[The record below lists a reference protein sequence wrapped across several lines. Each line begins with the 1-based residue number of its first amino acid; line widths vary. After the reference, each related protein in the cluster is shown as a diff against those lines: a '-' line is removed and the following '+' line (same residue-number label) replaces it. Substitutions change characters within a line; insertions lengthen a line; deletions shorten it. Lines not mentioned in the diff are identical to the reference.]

1 MSQLG
6 FRLNEMIYKTHREGS
21 HSTRAS
27 RKRLL
32 NQMAES
38 LIEAGY
44 KLKDPAGLKGKH
56 VEHLINAWKAQG
68 LAEKTI
74 KNRLSALR
82 WWSTKINKQNIVAT
96 TNDAY
101 GIARVQ
107 SSPLG
112 KSKEIDLNKLN
123 QVTCPLLR
131 FSLRLQ
137 SEFGLRREEAI
148 KFALSYADQE
158 DRIRIKGSW
167 AKGGKP
173 REIQITKVSQRELL
187 NEIRLVTTNSL
198 IKPTERY
205 VDQLKRYERQT
216 AKVGLSKNH
225 GLRHHYARE
234 RYLELTGW
242 KCPADGGPS
251 RKSLSAEQRSVDE
264 SVRMIVS
271 KELGHERLQITYTYL
286 GS

>member
-1 MSQLG
+1 MSQLW

-56 VEHLINAWKAQG
+56 VKHLINAWKAQG

-107 SSPLG
+107 SSPQG
-112 KSKEIDLNKLN
+112 KSRELDLNKLN
-123 QVTCPLLR
+123 QVTCPYDL
-131 FSLRLQ
+131 
-137 SEFGLRREEAI
+137 
-148 KFALSYADQE
+148 
-158 DRIRIKGSW
+158 
-167 AKGGKP
+167 P
-173 REIQITKVSQRELL
+173 V
-187 NEIRLVTTNSL
+187 
-198 IKPTERY
+198 
-205 VDQLKRYERQT
+205 
-216 AKVGLSKNH
+216 AKVAKHTKL
-225 GLRHHYARE
+225 L
-234 RYLELTGW
+234 
-242 KCPADGGPS
+242 
-251 RKSLSAEQRSVDE
+251 
-264 SVRMIVS
+264 
-271 KELGHERLQITYTYL
+271 
-286 GS
+286 

>member
-38 LIEAGY
+38 LIDAGY
-44 KLKDPAGLKGKH
+44 KLKDPSGLKGKH

-82 WWSTKINKQNIVAT
+82 WWSAKINKQNIVAT

-112 KSKEIDLNKLN
+112 KSRELDFNKLN

-131 FSLRLQ
+131 F
-137 SEFGLRREEAI
+137 I
-148 KFALSYADQE
+148 
-158 DRIRIKGSW
+158 
-167 AKGGKP
+167 
-173 REIQITKVSQRELL
+173 
-187 NEIRLVTTNSL
+187 
-198 IKPTERY
+198 
-205 VDQLKRYERQT
+205 
-216 AKVGLSKNH
+216 
-225 GLRHHYARE
+225 
-234 RYLELTGW
+234 
-242 KCPADGGPS
+242 
-251 RKSLSAEQRSVDE
+251 
-264 SVRMIVS
+264 
-271 KELGHERLQITYTYL
+271 
-286 GS
+286 

>member
-112 KSKEIDLNKLN
+112 KSRELDLNKLN

-173 REIQITKVSQRELL
+173 REIQITKVSQRALL
-187 NEIRLVTTNSL
+187 NEIRVATTNSL

-251 RKSLSAEQRSVDE
+251 RKSLSTEQRSIDE
-264 SVRMIVS
+264 NVRMTVS
-271 KELGHERLQITYTYL
+271 KELGHERLQITYAYL

>member
-44 KLKDPAGLKGKH
+44 KVKDPSGLKGKH

-112 KSKEIDLNKLN
+112 KSRELDLNKLN

-173 REIQITKVSQRELL
+173 REILITKVSQRALL
-187 NEIRLVTTNSL
+187 NEIRVVTTNSL

-234 RYLELTGW
+234 RYLEMTGW

-264 SVRMIVS
+264 NVRMIVS